1 MSEPSIETADSGTA
15 AAEATAAETTDFATA
30 AFETLA
36 VHAAEP
42 RPAHGG
48 SVVHPIY
55 QGTVF
60 ETVPGQGYDELQYIR
75 LNTNPSQEHLHRKL
89 AALEGAET
97 ALATAS
103 GMAAITTTLLATLAA
118 GDHLIAAGALYGG
131 THHFL
136 TEQAPRLGWDV
147 DFVDPEDRDS
157 WTEAL
162 RPRTKAF
169 FVETISN
176 PLTRVADLVGI
187 ADFSREHGL
196 TSIVDNTFA
205 TPVVF
210 RPHTVGFDIV
220 CHSATKALNG
230 HSDLV
235 AGVVTGSAEHL
246 ATIRHV
252 LNLYGGS
259 LDPHAGFLLA
269 RGLKTLALRVRQQ
282 GATSLALARFLE
294 GREDIAQV
302 NHPGLESHPDHE
314 RAAALFGGY
323 YGSVFSFRPAGGVE
337 AAEALLKG
345 LRIPYVAPSLGGA
358 ESLVTRPA
366 ITSHAGMSAEERAAE
381 GIHDDLVRFST
392 GIEAADDLIADFARA
407 LGD

>member
-1 MSEPSIETADSGTA
+1 MSEPSHDIETAS
-15 AAEATAAETTDFATA
+15 
-30 AFETLA
+30 FETAA

-60 ETVPGQGYDELQYIR
+60 ETVPGETYDQIQYIR
-75 LNTNPSQEHLHRKL
+75 LNTNPSQEYLHRKL
-89 AALEGAET
+89 AALEGAEA

-103 GMAAITTTLLATLAA
+103 GMAAISTTLLATLAA
-118 GDHLIAAGALYGG
+118 GDHVIAAGAFYGG

-136 TEQAPRLGWDV
+136 TEQAPRLGWKI
-147 DFVDPEDRDS
+147 DFVGPDDRDA

-162 RPRTKAF
+162 RPETKAF
-169 FVETISN
+169 IVETISN
-176 PLTRVADLVGI
+176 PLVRVADLAGI
-187 ADFSREHGL
+187 AAFSREHGL
-196 TSIVDNTFA
+196 TSIIDNTFA

-210 RPHTVGFDIV
+210 RPHAVGFDLV

-235 AGVVTGSAEHL
+235 AGVVTGSEA
-246 ATIRHV
+246 AVAKVRHV

-294 GREDIAQV
+294 GHKGIAQV
-302 NHPGLESHPDHE
+302 NHPGLESHPDHA
-314 RAAALFGGY
+314 RAAALFDG

-337 AAEALLKG
+337 AAESLLKG
-345 LRIPYVAPSLGGA
+345 LSIPYVAPSLGGV

-366 ITSHAGMSAEERAAE
+366 ATSHAGMSPEERAAE

-407 LGD
+407 LGE

>member
-1 MSEPSIETADSGTA
+1 MSEPSHDIETAS
-15 AAEATAAETTDFATA
+15 
-30 AFETLA
+30 FETVA

-60 ETVPGQGYDELQYIR
+60 ETVPGETYDQIQYIR
-75 LNTNPSQEHLHRKL
+75 LNTNPSQEYLHRKL
-89 AALEGAET
+89 AALEGAEA

-103 GMAAITTTLLATLAA
+103 GMAAISTTLLATLAA
-118 GDHLIAAGALYGG
+118 GDHVIAAGAFYGG

-136 TEQAPRLGWDV
+136 TEQAPRLGWKV
-147 DFVDPEDRDS
+147 DFVGPDDRDA

-162 RPRTKAF
+162 RPETKAF
-169 FVETISN
+169 IVETISN
-176 PLTRVADLVGI
+176 PLVRVADLAGI
-187 ADFSREHGL
+187 AAFSREHGL
-196 TSIVDNTFA
+196 TSIIDNTFA

-210 RPHTVGFDIV
+210 RPHIVGFDLV

-235 AGVVTGSAEHL
+235 AGVVTGSEADI
-246 ATIRHV
+246 AKVRHV

-294 GREDIAQV
+294 GHKGIAQV
-302 NHPGLESHPDHE
+302 NHPGLESHPDHA
-314 RAAALFGGY
+314 RAAALFDG

-337 AAEALLKG
+337 AAESLLKG
-345 LRIPYVAPSLGGA
+345 LSIPYVAPSLGGV

-366 ITSHAGMSAEERAAE
+366 ATSHAGMSPEERAAE
-381 GIHDDLVRFST
+381 GLHDDLVRFST

-407 LGD
+407 LGE

>member
-1 MSEPSIETADSGTA
+1 MSEPSHDIETAS
-15 AAEATAAETTDFATA
+15 
-30 AFETLA
+30 FETVA

-60 ETVPGQGYDELQYIR
+60 ETVPGETYDQIQYIR
-75 LNTNPSQEHLHRKL
+75 LNTNPSQEYLHRKL
-89 AALEGAET
+89 AALEGAEA

-103 GMAAITTTLLATLAA
+103 GMAAISTTLLATLAA
-118 GDHLIAAGALYGG
+118 GDHVIAAGAFYGG

-136 TEQAPRLGWDV
+136 TEQAPRLGWKV
-147 DFVDPEDRDS
+147 DFVGPDDRDA

-162 RPRTKAF
+162 RPETKAF
-169 FVETISN
+169 IVETISN
-176 PLTRVADLVGI
+176 PLVRVADLAGI
-187 ADFSREHGL
+187 AAFSREHGL
-196 TSIVDNTFA
+196 TSIIDNTFA

-210 RPHTVGFDIV
+210 RPRTVGFDLV

-235 AGVVTGSAEHL
+235 AGVVTGSEADI
-246 ATIRHV
+246 AKVRHV

-294 GREDIAQV
+294 GHKGIAQV
-302 NHPGLESHPDHE
+302 NHPGLESHPDHA
-314 RAAALFGGY
+314 RAAALFDG

-337 AAEALLKG
+337 AAESLLKG
-345 LRIPYVAPSLGGA
+345 LSIPYVAPSLGGV

-366 ITSHAGMSAEERAAE
+366 ATSHAGMSPEERAAE

-407 LGD
+407 LGE